1 VEFGQWTL
9 ENWQSEFLQL
19 FSFVVVSA
27 VLIHHGSSESK
38 DGTERIEQLGRGD
51 PHDASRGRPPPAV
64 RPMTCRLRTRFVED
78 LTGGGMPGEH
88 AA

>member
-38 DGTERIEQLGRGD
+38 DGTERIERSVEEIRTMLHEAGLPSGPPDDGAGSARGS
-51 PHDASRGRPPPAV
+51 SR
-64 RPMTCRLRTRFVED
+64 T
-78 LTGGGMPGEH
+78 
-88 AA
+88 